1 MPSSIVWSFSS
12 SLLFDSTHS
21 FVYTQRSLLWKV
33 KIIIC
38 IYIRVSTSTVQ
49 LFVIYIQTLTNFLL
63 LFEFAQIIMK
73 SKKFLVAFSKVPQ
86 LLSQTFE

>member
-1 MPSSIVWSFSS
+1 MISATDENWTFLQP
-12 SLLFDSTHS
+12 DHM
-21 FVYTQRSLLWKV
+21 
-33 KIIIC
+33 
-38 IYIRVSTSTVQ
+38 YIQVSTSTVQ

>member
-1 MPSSIVWSFSS
+1 MVIF
-12 SLLFDSTHS
+12 FFTA
-21 FVYTQRSLLWKV
+21 FRQYTQF
-33 KIIIC
+33 C
-38 IYIRVSTSTVQ
+38 IHSKKFIVESKNHHMYIRVSTSTVQ

-73 SKKFLVAFSKVPQ
+73 SKKILVAFSKVPQ